1 MMLAWWT
8 MPFFPSFAIWW
19 TRVIFLLF
27 SCPPIPAIVFT
38 DTIGIWKV
46 TSLWLLY
53 PLLLLWWMFSV
64 SSWPVLD
71 CDYLDVLEPFLGFPL
86 AFLFFIFYIHC
97 VFTMTVCIVYRRY
110 FFNDSSCMDDDS
122 LYRVST
128 ILFLSIHHI
137 LIMTICV
144 VY

>member
-53 PLLLLWWMFSV
+53 PLHLLWWMFSV

-86 AFLFFIFYIHC
+86 AFYFLFFIFIVYLRWQFVSCIDDTFLMIHH
-97 VFTMTVCIVYRRY
+97 VWMMIVCIVYQQY
-110 FFNDSSCMDDDS
+110 FF
-122 LYRVST
+122 YQFIT
-128 ILFLSIHHI
+128 
-137 LIMTICV
+137 
-144 VY
+144 Y